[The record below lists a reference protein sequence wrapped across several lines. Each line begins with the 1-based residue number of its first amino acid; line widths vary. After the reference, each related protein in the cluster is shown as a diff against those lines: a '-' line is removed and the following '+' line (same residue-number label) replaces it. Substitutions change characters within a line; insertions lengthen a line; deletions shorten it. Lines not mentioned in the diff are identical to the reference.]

1 MRTGSSIP
9 QLAKLARRS
18 LGRQNSDTQSTQSAR
33 LEPLDTIGEDDLEA
47 LADEVI
53 IVQCGHTSSTCA
65 YTYGKRDGYLSIMC
79 KSWIKDTRSG
89 LTLVIFLVFYRC
101 AIICHGDLKC
111 VGTWQASDPEHR
123 TVS

>member
-9 QLAKLARRS
+9 HLAKLARRS

-53 IVQCGHTSSTCA
+53 IVQCGHIFSPCA
-65 YTYGKRDGYLSIMC
+65 YTFGRCERGYLSRTC
-79 KSWIKDTRSG
+79 RSH
-89 LTLVIFLVFYRC
+89 I
-101 AIICHGDLKC
+101 
-111 VGTWQASDPEHR
+111 
-123 TVS
+123 